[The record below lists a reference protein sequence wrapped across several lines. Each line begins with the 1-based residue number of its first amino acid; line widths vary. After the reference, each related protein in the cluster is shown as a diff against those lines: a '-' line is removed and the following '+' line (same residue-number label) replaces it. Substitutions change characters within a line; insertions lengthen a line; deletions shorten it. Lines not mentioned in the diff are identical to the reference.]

1 MEANLIQRKLSTKKH
16 ESIIGNYVAANGLV
30 AFRIQKFPNNSKTVE
45 NAFFL
50 EKILC

>member
-1 MEANLIQRKLSTKKH
+1 MEAHLIQRKLKARIYH
-16 ESIIGNYVAANGLV
+16 YVAANGLV